1 VSEVSA
7 VSQPF
12 LKDLFALE
20 ERVAVVTGATG
31 VLGGAVARGLARAG
45 ARVEVL
51 GRRKHRATSLA
62 EELGASEG
70 RALAL
75 AVDVLDKER
84 LETRK
89 GGRPRERCGR
99 VDILVNVAGGNLPG
113 ATVGLGYR
121 LLPYLYTYASI
132 AAETS
137 VPIMRPMLLEF
148 PTDSCVHGTDLQY
161 MFGSE
166 LLVAPIYNSQGQRP
180 VYLPS
185 GRWVDYWTREVIEGP
200 RMQHVEA
207 TLDTLPLYVRAD
219 ALVPT
224 VEPQDH
230 LTEDPF
236 EMVTFDC
243 YLIDE
248 GTFELRDTD
257 GVTRVEASFEGTRLE
272 IALEGAKQ
280 KIGLRLIPLPD
291 APQVEKVRA
300 NGSDLEMVESLR
312 LDLNSGVGWTSDPD
326 GALRVVVG

>member
-1 VSEVSA
+1 V
-7 VSQPF
+7 
-12 LKDLFALE
+12 AL
-20 ERVAVVTGATG
+20 
-31 VLGGAVARGLARAG
+31 
-45 ARVEVL
+45 
-51 GRRKHRATSLA
+51 
-62 EELGASEG
+62 
-70 RALAL
+70 
-75 AVDVLDKER
+75 
-84 LETRK
+84 
-89 GGRPRERCGR
+89 
-99 VDILVNVAGGNLPG
+99 
-113 ATVGLGYR
+113 
-121 LLPYLYTYASI
+121 
-132 AAETS
+132 
-137 VPIMRPMLLEF
+137 
-148 PTDSCVHGTDLQY
+148 
-161 MFGSE
+161 
-166 LLVAPIYNSQGQRP
+166 IYNSQGQRP

-280 KIGLRLIPLPD
+280 KIWLHLIPLPD
-291 APQVEKVRA
+291 APQVQKVRA
-300 NGSDLEMVESLR
+300 NGSDLEMVESLG

-326 GALRVVVG
+326 GAVRVVVG

>member
-1 VSEVSA
+1 MTTRLPWDYGEE
-7 VSQPF
+7 
-12 LKDLFALE
+12 AL
-20 ERVAVVTGATG
+20 RIFRDFTH
-31 VLGGAVARGLARAG
+31 LR
-45 ARVEVL
+45 
-51 GRRKHRATSLA
+51 
-62 EELGASEG
+62 
-70 RALAL
+70 
-75 AVDVLDKER
+75 
-84 LETRK
+84 
-89 GGRPRERCGR
+89 
-99 VDILVNVAGGNLPG
+99 
-113 ATVGLGYR
+113 YR
-121 LLPYLYTYASI
+121 LLAYIYTYASI

-148 PTDSCVHGTDLQY
+148 PTDCCVHGTDLQY

-180 VYLPS
+180 VFLPS

-207 TLDTLPLYVRAD
+207 KLDTLPLYVRAD

-236 EMVTFDC
+236 EMVNIDC

-280 KIGLRLIPLPD
+280 KIGLHLIPLPD

-312 LDLNSGVGWTSDPD
+312 LDLNSGIGWTSEPD
-326 GALRVVVG
+326 GAVRVMVG

>member
-1 VSEVSA
+1 
-7 VSQPF
+7 
-12 LKDLFALE
+12 
-20 ERVAVVTGATG
+20 
-31 VLGGAVARGLARAG
+31 
-45 ARVEVL
+45 
-51 GRRKHRATSLA
+51 
-62 EELGASEG
+62 
-70 RALAL
+70 
-75 AVDVLDKER
+75 
-84 LETRK
+84 
-89 GGRPRERCGR
+89 
-99 VDILVNVAGGNLPG
+99 
-113 ATVGLGYR
+113 
-121 LLPYLYTYASI
+121 LPYIYTYASI

-257 GVTRVEASFEGTRLE
+257 GVTRVEASFEGARLE

-280 KIGLRLIPLPD
+280 KIWLHLIPLPD
-291 APQVEKVRA
+291 APQVQKVRA
-300 NGSDLEMVESLR
+300 NGSDLEMVESLG

-326 GALRVVVG
+326 GAVRVVVG